1 MSMDAAIRIS
11 AIEAYKKGWSLI
23 PLNKN
28 SKIPNLP
35 QGHPYLS
42 RKPTSEEYKNFR
54 FYNYGIVCGPLSGI
68 CVLDIDGQE
77 GRDSLSSEGKALSDW
92 MTPKVQTP
100 KGWHYFFKYSPD
112 VETGIGI
119 MPGIDIRSKGS
130 YVVGP
135 GSSVGGFRYVE
146 WPGFWDDE
154 LEDAPSFM
162 RNHRQRQTVHDVS
175 ESWFVGEKIGD
186 GQRNKT
192 LTSLG
197 GTLVVRGIPQVTVE
211 KVLMVINNDMC
222 DPALEVNEIKN
233 IARSVE
239 RYRNGG

>member
-1 MSMDAAIRIS
+1 MDEVIRKS
-11 AIEAYKKGWSLI
+11 ATLAYKKGWSLI
-23 PLNKN
+23 PLARN

-35 QGHPYLS
+35 QGHPFLS
-42 RKPTSEEYKNFR
+42 RKPTREEYRAFD

-68 CVLDIDGQE
+68 CVLDVDG
-77 GRDSLSSEGKALSDW
+77 SEGEESLVYHGYSMSDYL
-92 MTPKVQTP
+92 PPAVRTP
-100 KGWHYFFKYSPD
+100 KGWHYYFKYTPD
-112 VETGIGI
+112 VQTGVGVFE
-119 MPGIDIRSKGS
+119 GVDIRSKGS

-135 GSSVGGFRYVE
+135 GCTVSGSKYTPMDGFFE
-146 WPGFWDDE
+146 AELDE
-154 LEDAPSFM
+154 APDFM
-162 RNHRQRQTVHDVS
+162 RNHRDRQTIHDVS

-222 DPALEVNEIKN
+222 DPTLEVNEIKN